1 MLVKGNQ
8 WKHLWQ
14 QQLLDGTMGKLKAMG
29 EGLLGKNDLR
39 YDLHRITKE
48 RNESN
53 LAML

>member
-14 QQLLDGTMGKLKAMG
+14 QQLLDGTMGKLKAMI
-29 EGLLGKNDLR
+29 EWLLDKNDLR
-39 YDLHRITKE
+39 YDLLRMTKE
-48 RNESN
+48 TNKSN